1 MKKSDQKGNHA
12 RTSLLDGAKRPSLI
26 RAIGRWSLTAGVINA
41 VIGSGIFGLPS
52 AVASLVGVW
61 SPLAVLIAGC
71 SIFIVILCFAEVG
84 SRFEDVGGPY
94 LYVSEAFG
102 PAVGFQI
109 GWLQIWSRLF
119 SGAAALNILV
129 AYLGLLL
136 PEAGTPMVRAL
147 TMTASMVLVTAINI
161 IGVRNAA
168 WTVNV
173 FTIAKLMPLAL
184 LVVLGV
190 FHLHSE
196 VIATQVVSTSNW
208 PEAILLLVF
217 AYGGFESSVIAA
229 SETRN
234 PKGDTAFALIT
245 AMSAVTLVY
254 VFVQLAVI
262 GVLPHAASSTTPVAS
277 ALSEILGVAGSTI
290 GSLAVIISVY
300 GWLTGFA
307 LMTPRI
313 VFSMAERGE
322 MPSFLA
328 GIHSRFRTPHAAI
341 TMNSAVV
348 LGLSLYSS
356 FAQAATF
363 AAIARLCVLAS
374 TCAALIPLRTR
385 SREPAPFQLPYG
397 RLIAVLGV
405 AFCAWLLVT
414 RTFTQIWILLSI
426 IAAGT
431 AIYIVKT
438 KGRAPELRAKLPS

>member
-1 MKKSDQKGNHA
+1 VPNYGNHTF
-12 RTSLLDGAKRPSLI
+12 TSSIDGVKRPSLI

-52 AVASLVGVW
+52 AVANLVGAW
-61 SPLAVLIAGC
+61 SPLAVVIAGC

-94 LYVSEAFG
+94 LYTSVAFG

-119 SGAAALNILV
+119 SGAAALNILI

-136 PEAGTPMVRAL
+136 PEAGTPGGRVL
-147 TMTASMVLVTAINI
+147 TMTASVAVVTAINI
-161 IGVRNAA
+161 VGVRKAA

-173 FTIAKLMPLAL
+173 FTISKLMPLVL
-184 LVVLGV
+184 LILVGMFRLR
-190 FHLHSE
+190 SD
-196 VIATQVVSTSNW
+196 IISTQVVSSSNW

-217 AYGGFESSVIAA
+217 AYGGFESAVIAA

-234 PKGDTAFALIT
+234 PKRDTAFALIT
-245 AMSAVTLVY
+245 AMAAVTLVY

-262 GVLPHAASSTTPVAS
+262 GVLPQAATSTTPVAS
-277 ALSEILGVAGSTI
+277 ALSEILGAAGSTI
-290 GSLAVIISVY
+290 GSVAVIISVY

-328 GIHSRFRTPHAAI
+328 GIHNRFRTPHAAI
-341 TMNSAVV
+341 TLNSAVV
-348 LGLSLYSS
+348 LALSLYSS

-363 AAIARLCVLAS
+363 GAISRLCVLGS
-374 TCAALIPLRTR
+374 TCAALIVLR
-385 SREPAPFQLPYG
+385 SHSHEPAPFQLPYG
-397 RLIAVLGV
+397 RFIAVIGV

-414 RTFTQIWILLSI
+414 RTFTQMWILLAI

-438 KGRAPELRAKLPS
+438 NSRAPDSKAASSEKV

>member
-1 MKKSDQKGNHA
+1 
-12 RTSLLDGAKRPSLI
+12 
-26 RAIGRWSLTAGVINA
+26 
-41 VIGSGIFGLPS
+41 
-52 AVASLVGVW
+52 
-61 SPLAVLIAGC
+61 
-71 SIFIVILCFAEVG
+71 
-84 SRFEDVGGPY
+84 
-94 LYVSEAFG
+94 
-102 PAVGFQI
+102 
-109 GWLQIWSRLF
+109 
-119 SGAAALNILV
+119 
-129 AYLGLLL
+129 
-136 PEAGTPMVRAL
+136 
-147 TMTASMVLVTAINI
+147 
-161 IGVRNAA
+161 
-168 WTVNV
+168 VNV

-290 GSLAVIISVY
+290 GSVAVIISVY
-300 GWLTGFA
+300 GWLTRFA

-313 VFSMAERGE
+313 VFSMAEHGE

-328 GIHSRFRTPHAAI
+328 GIHNRFRTFRTPHAAI

-348 LGLSLYSS
+348 LALSLYSS

-414 RTFTQIWILLSI
+414 
-426 IAAGT
+426 
-431 AIYIVKT
+431 
-438 KGRAPELRAKLPS
+438 